1 MSNLGMQLL
10 DAVEA
15 GDEAKAA
22 ALVEQGAP
30 ITFVDGG
37 WGVLHLAT
45 QKGLSAWVERALE
58 AGIDPSLALPN
69 GMTALHMI
77 TEAAENRPMNFQ
89 VTVTRDGEKVTL
101 TDRDEIRA
109 AIGSHPDDEYEEKV
123 GIARRLI
130 EAGADVHA
138 RTKDDQ
144 TPLNHA
150 SSRGILEVVQMLLE
164 KGAEVDVVDRF
175 GLTALH
181 MAVRNGHSDVVRA
194 LLDAEASPNIGDQYG
209 FTALHEAG
217 EQGRTELVELLLAA
231 GADKTVAT
239 AKPFK
244 TVPAGTTPASLAE
257 LKGKSDAAALLK

>member
-15 GDEAKAA
+15 GDEARAA
-22 ALVEQGAP
+22 ALVGQGAP

-37 WGVLHLAT
+37 WGVIHLAT
-45 QKGLSAWVERALE
+45 QKGLSAWVDRALE

-69 GMTALHMI
+69 GMTPLHII

-138 RTKDDQ
+138 KTKDDQ

-150 SSRGILEVVQMLLE
+150 SSRGILEVVQMLLD

-181 MAVRNGHSDVVRA
+181 MAVRNGHGEVVGA
-194 LLDAEASPNIGDQYG
+194 LLAAGASPNIGDEFG

-217 EQGRTELVELLLAA
+217 ERGRTDLIGLLLEA
-231 GADKTVAT
+231 GADKAAATV
-239 AKPFK
+239 KPFK
-244 TVPAGTTPASLAE
+244 TVPVGTTPSQLAE
-257 LKGKSDAAALLK
+257 LKGKADAAALLK